1 MFCVWYSYL
10 ENEDN
15 DILFH
20 GVICEDYMSKVIK
33 HLEWCLTTSK
43 HVCGYEIRLYYYMP
57 GHLPLE
63 LVQGHLGS
71 MFLP

>member
-1 MFCVWYSYL
+1 
-10 ENEDN
+10 
-15 DILFH
+15 
-20 GVICEDYMSKVIK
+20 MSKVIK

-43 HVCGYEIRLYYYMP
+43 HVCGYEIRLYYYMT